1 MVALDDKA
9 GNAALSA
16 LLIWASPAK
25 PAMGNNNTARSMNI
39 DFMATL
45 RSVIKEISFSFMKY
59 T

>member
-9 GNAALSA
+9 ENAALSA

-25 PAMGNNNTARSMNI
+25 PAMGNNKTPRIMNI

-45 RSVIKEISFSFMKY
+45 RLVIKGISS
-59 T
+59 